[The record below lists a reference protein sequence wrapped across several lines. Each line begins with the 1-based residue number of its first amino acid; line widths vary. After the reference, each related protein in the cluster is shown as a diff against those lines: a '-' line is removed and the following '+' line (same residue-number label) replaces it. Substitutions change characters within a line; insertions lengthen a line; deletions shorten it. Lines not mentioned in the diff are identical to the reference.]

1 MGEINASESALLDFF
16 QSHKDVEF
24 SHAELEYGVSA
35 KSWFLD
41 QGLEFPKNIGRT
53 ARGLVQKG
61 YLSRRA
67 RGRFVFDPSVSQDD
81 QMLLQ
86 SRSRL
91 ESELRS
97 LIRLCDRLVGT
108 AADPQVA
115 SSNERAAVIE
125 VMGKVVDLARKAFPK
140 VLD

>member
-1 MGEINASESALLDFF
+1 VGDVNVSESALLDFF
-16 QSHKDVEF
+16 QAHKNVEF

-61 YLSRRA
+61 HLIRKSR
-67 RGRFVFDPSVSQDD
+67 GMFVFDPSVSQEE

-86 SRSRL
+86 NRSRL

-108 AADPQVA
+108 VADPQVA
-115 SSNERAAVIE
+115 SDAERAAVVDI
-125 VMGKVVDLARKAFPK
+125 MSRVVDLARRSFPK

>member
-1 MGEINASESALLDFF
+1 MSEVNASESALLDFF
-16 QSHKDVEF
+16 QSNKNVEF

-61 YLSRRA
+61 YLSRRV
-67 RGRFVFDPSVSQDD
+67 RGMFVYDPLVSQDE
-81 QMLLQ
+81 QILLH

-108 AADPQVA
+108 AADPQIA

-140 VLD
+140 VLK

>member
-67 RGRFVFDPSVSQDD
+67 RGMFVFDPSVSQDD

>member
-1 MGEINASESALLDFF
+1 MSEINASESALLDFF
-16 QSHKDVEF
+16 QSHKNVEF

-61 YLSRRA
+61 YLSRKA
-67 RGRFVFDPSVSQDD
+67 RGMFVYDPSVSQED
-81 QMLLQ
+81 QILLQ

-125 VMGKVVDLARKAFPK
+125 VMGKVVDLVRKAFPK

>member
-1 MGEINASESALLDFF
+1 VSEINASESALLDFF
-16 QSHKDVEF
+16 QSHKNVEF

-61 YLSRRA
+61 YLSRKA
-67 RGRFVFDPSVSQDD
+67 RGMFVYDPSVSQED
-81 QMLLQ
+81 QILLQ

-125 VMGKVVDLARKAFPK
+125 VMGKVVDLVRKAFPK